1 MLDNIAH
8 EARLK
13 YEDLVRSMNKP
24 RDPEDRPTDIGN
36 VRATREKM
44 LDKTL
49 ADSFPASDPLSTL
62 PDPTEDSF
70 SLSPPVE

>member
-1 MLDNIAH
+1 
-8 EARLK
+8 
-13 YEDLVRSMNKP
+13 MNKAT

-49 ADSFPASDPLSTL
+49 ADSFPASDPPSTL

-70 SLSPPVE
+70 SLSSSVE

>member
-1 MLDNIAH
+1 MIPHSVFPN
-8 EARLK
+8 EAK
-13 YEDLVRSMNKP
+13 
-24 RDPEDRPTDIGN
+24 RDPEDRLTDTDN

-70 SLSPPVE
+70 SLSPRVE